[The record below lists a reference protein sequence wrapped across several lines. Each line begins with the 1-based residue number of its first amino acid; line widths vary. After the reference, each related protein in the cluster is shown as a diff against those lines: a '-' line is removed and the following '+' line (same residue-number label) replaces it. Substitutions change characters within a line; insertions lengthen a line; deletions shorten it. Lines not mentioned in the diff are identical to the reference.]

1 MRTLRSPRASRTSA
15 TRLQSNLVAGC
26 GALHPTVS
34 PHANSSFAARL
45 ANFRNQVAKQP
56 GCRLRSPTPD
66 DESVCELFVVERLQ
80 SRAEAAD
87 VRAVRSAQM
96 SFHHVNTRRNVDQL
110 LFVDDADRLNFLDKL
125 EQTAARHSWL
135 CHGFCL
141 M

>member
-56 GCRLRSPTPD
+56 GCRLRSLTPD
-66 DESVCELFVVERLQ
+66 GEPACELFVRRAPRELPQPGCKATWLQ
-80 SRAEAAD
+80 VAEPY
-87 VRAVRSAQM
+87 
-96 SFHHVNTRRNVDQL
+96 TRR
-110 LFVDDADRLNFLDKL
+110 
-125 EQTAARHSWL
+125 
-135 CHGFCL
+135 
-141 M
+141 